1 MNRKVFFKKVL
12 LIMLLIATSNVKL
25 FGGDLKY
32 TLYAGLGN
40 PEPSENVN
48 PIIFRTFNEWD
59 NYIER
64 HFFAD
69 TRSLPGIPKITYKW
83 KSDSAKFNQSVSI
96 AFEGNRITRIVDV
109 CDSVE
114 KIIIK
119 YKPDDEEY
127 FIIDYQDNPKG
138 VKTPSTAI
146 VFYFLN
152 CEKKDISDKEIIFVK
167 ATGN

>member
-64 HFFAD
+64 HFLQIQGASEF
-69 TRSLPGIPKITYKW
+69 KITYKW

-96 AFEGNRITRIVDV
+96 AFEGNKLQGLLMSVIQLKNNYQIQTR
-109 CDSVE
+109 
-114 KIIIK
+114 
-119 YKPDDEEY
+119 
-127 FIIDYQDNPKG
+127 
-138 VKTPSTAI
+138 
-146 VFYFLN
+146 
-152 CEKKDISDKEIIFVK
+152 
-167 ATGN
+167 